1 MTSEHS
7 DVTNKLS
14 KHLNKS
20 WGNVVF
26 WHWNRSYSCCILNLR
41 CVCRKVGKCYFQT
54 PALWWDVFQ
63 KKDEHIF
70 THFMGWTPA
79 FLQKIIFPKSPVK
92 KSPPNCWGTS
102 FNPQNP
108 PTKNHKNPRRWD
120 CDEETQHH
128 FYRCDVTRK
137 ALYRSRGDKLPWAQ
151 DCPNISRVQLFPKAS
166 LSDTSKRSKIIE
178 KNSSIDWKTRW
189 IVFFG
194 SPCRIW

>member
-1 MTSEHS
+1 MTCEHS

-128 FYRCDVTRK
+128 LNRMR
-137 ALYRSRGDKLPWAQ
+137 RSHEKRFIGLGGTSCLEHKTVQTSL
-151 DCPNISRVQLFPKAS
+151 VQLFPKAS
-166 LSDTSKRSKIIE
+166 Y
-178 KNSSIDWKTRW
+178 KTPPR
-189 IVFFG
+189 G
-194 SPCRIW
+194 QKL